1 MVYNPLEDSVLCFSI
16 LDRLNLWQSVRFFRG
31 YNLHTGNKVCNAYF
45 VLAGHTVVALKM
57 INIFIAAYCHN
68 RNFVLC
74 ASHNRLASA
83 FFLGFVQ
90 DPAHHVSQV

>member
-1 MVYNPLEDSVLCFSI
+1 MVYNLLEDSVLRFSV
-16 LDRLNLWQSVRFFRG
+16 LDCLNLWQSVRFFRG

-45 VLAGHTVVALKM
+45 VLAGHTVVALKV
-57 INIFIAAYCHN
+57 IDIFVAAYGHN

-74 ASHNRLASA
+74 APHNRLASA

-90 DPAHHVSQV
+90 DSAHHVTQV